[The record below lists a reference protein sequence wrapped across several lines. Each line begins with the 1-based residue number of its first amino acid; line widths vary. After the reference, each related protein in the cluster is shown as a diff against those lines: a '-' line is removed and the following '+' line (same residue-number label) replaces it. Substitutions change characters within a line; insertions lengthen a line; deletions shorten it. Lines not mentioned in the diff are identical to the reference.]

1 MSKKFVEF
9 VVCLLLFSK
18 PIDFPNFFKDIVNP
32 LFTFIFTC
40 IDFPNFLKEIVNP
53 LFTFNFTCIDF
64 PNFYGFRCQAVL
76 SP

>member
-18 PIDFPNFFKDIVNP
+18 P
-32 LFTFIFTC
+32 